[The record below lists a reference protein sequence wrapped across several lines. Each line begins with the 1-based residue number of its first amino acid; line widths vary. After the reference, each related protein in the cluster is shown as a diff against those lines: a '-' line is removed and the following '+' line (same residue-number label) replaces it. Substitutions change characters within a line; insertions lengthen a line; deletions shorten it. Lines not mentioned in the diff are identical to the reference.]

1 MGVASSAGDGE
12 GGSDRV
18 ESLCNMQSG
27 GVLEGGSRVRITKV
41 RN

>member
-1 MGVASSAGDGE
+1 MGVAASEGDGK

-27 GVLEGGSRVRITKV
+27 GVLEGGS
-41 RN
+41 